1 MVPQIPSAPVASD
14 LTFGVFF
21 LSLPMAIEKRVLLK
35 ARLVSRSPVGT
46 NCTDGW
52 ITPMK
57 TPSASI
63 DWPRALGSLVVA
75 ALFFQGLLGSVPCQA
90 DAPRRNAIT
99 EAIDRAR
106 PAIVSLKTL
115 RVVPARF
122 ENVDAG
128 RVRGLGTGVL
138 IDPRGYIVTNY
149 HVVEE
154 VDEIEAR
161 TADGLYLPA
170 SIVETDKR
178 HDLAVLKVDIARPL
192 PYLSLLGAGS
202 GIRGETVIAIGNPY
216 GLEDSVTLGI
226 VSAVDRELKLPNGEV
241 FQGLIQTDANIN
253 PGNSGGPLI
262 TIDGQ
267 LLGINVAIR
276 SNAQGIAFAIPTQRV
291 REIVSTMMEKAG
303 SVSGVGIGIE
313 ENPIQRVG
321 GIPTPPE
328 GTVRVRQVIPGSAAW
343 QAGVREG
350 DELVAIGDERIETSF
365 DIERIFW
372 NRREGDVLALKVRR
386 SGQEVEQRLTIA
398 RDAGDDSFL
407 WEMVGLRVRPVVD
420 AVRRVQ
426 PKWEGG
432 LLVLEVRPGSPADQA
447 ALRPGDI
454 VAGLHDRMVLET
466 RHIRSVMR
474 MPDFSKSQPV
484 RYHIVRDGQVFSDRI
499 TLPPAP

>member
-1 MVPQIPSAPVASD
+1 MNRTQDGSPSMTRFRIPTSKPV
-14 LTFGVFF
+14 LIGLMT
-21 LSLPMAIEKRVLLK
+21 L
-35 ARLVSRSPVGT
+35 
-46 NCTDGW
+46 
-52 ITPMK
+52 
-57 TPSASI
+57 
-63 DWPRALGSLVVA
+63 
-75 ALFFQGLLGSVPCQA
+75 LLGSGVYA
-90 DAPRRNAIT
+90 DTVRRNAIT
-99 EAIDRAR
+99 EAIEHAR

-115 RVVPARF
+115 RVVPAKF
-122 ENVDAG
+122 DNVDAG
-128 RVRGLGTGVL
+128 RVRGLGTGVV

-161 TADGLYLPA
+161 TADGLFFPA
-170 SIVETDKR
+170 SIIETDKR
-178 HDLAVLKVDIARPL
+178 HDLAVLKVDVARPL
-192 PYLSLLGAGS
+192 PSVSLLGAGP

-291 REIVSTMMEKAG
+291 REIVGNMMSKAG
-303 SVSGVGIGIE
+303 NVGGVGIGIE

-321 GIPTPPE
+321 GIPAPPE
-328 GTVRVRQVIPGSAAW
+328 SAVRVRQVVPGSAAW

-350 DELVAIGDERIETSF
+350 DELIAIGVEPIETSF
-365 DIERIFW
+365 DLSRLFW
-372 NRREGDVLALKVRR
+372 NRREGEVLSMKVRR
-386 SGQEVEQRLTIA
+386 AGQEIEQRLTVS
-398 RDAGDDSFL
+398 REQGDDSFL
-407 WEMVGLRVRPVVD
+407 WELVGIRVRPVVD
-420 AVRRVQ
+420 AVRRAQ

-432 LLVLEVRPGSPADQA
+432 LLILEVRPGSPADQA
-447 ALRPGDI
+447 SLRPGDI
-454 VAGLHDRMVLET
+454 IAGLHDRMVLET

-474 MPDFSKSQPV
+474 MPDFANSQPV
-484 RYHIVRDGQVFSDRI
+484 RYHIVRDGQVFSNRI
-499 TLPPAP
+499 TLPSAP

>member
-1 MVPQIPSAPVASD
+1 MISPFGTRPLLWLVGLVVAS
-14 LTFGVFF
+14 GVADC
-21 LSLPMAIEKRVLLK
+21 LADSSRQNAITDAIEK
-35 ARLVSRSPVGT
+35 
-46 NCTDGW
+46 
-52 ITPMK
+52 
-57 TPSASI
+57 
-63 DWPRALGSLVVA
+63 
-75 ALFFQGLLGSVPCQA
+75 
-90 DAPRRNAIT
+90 
-99 EAIDRAR
+99 AR

-161 TADGLYLPA
+161 TADGLYFPA

-178 HDLAVLKVDIARPL
+178 HDLAVLKVNVNRTL

-291 REIVSTMMEKAG
+291 REIVSTMMERA
-303 SVSGVGIGIE
+303 SNVSNVGLGIE

-321 GIPTPPE
+321 GIPAPPE
-328 GTVRVRQVIPGSAAW
+328 GVVRVRQVVPGSAAW
-343 QAGVREG
+343 QAGVRDG
-350 DELVAIGDERIETSF
+350 DELIAIGDERIETSF

-372 NRREGDVLALKVRR
+372 NRRDGDTLSLKVRR
-386 SGQEVEQRLTIA
+386 AGQELDQRLTIA
-398 RDAGDDSFL
+398 SREAGDDGFL
-407 WEMVGLRVRPVVD
+407 WELVGVRVRPVVD

-432 LLVLEVRPGSPADQA
+432 LLILEVRPGSPADQA

-454 VAGLHDRMVLET
+454 LAGLHDRMVLEA

-474 MPDFSKSQPV
+474 MPDFGNSQPV

-499 TLPPAP
+499 TLPSAP